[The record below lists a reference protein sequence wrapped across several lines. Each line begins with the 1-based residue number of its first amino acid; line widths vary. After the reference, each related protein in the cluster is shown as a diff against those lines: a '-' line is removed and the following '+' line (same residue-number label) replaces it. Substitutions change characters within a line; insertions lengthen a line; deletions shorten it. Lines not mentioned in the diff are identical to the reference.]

1 MAINKTTNNNK
12 GPCIPNFYWMNSAG
26 IDPKT
31 GFPIKAMLG
40 DSGYLKKGI
49 KMQLRDLDKKTA
61 INKGKWYNIPLDI
74 SSQFLEKMLY
84 YKYKLCLFYNKPLDR
99 FFILPFTLSTTPDG
113 GNGLDEFGRYTRIK
127 PIAYVAGSDAD
138 EKQHKNT
145 ALEDYLSKLSL
156 KVIYSPVDTSMM
168 TREDLIDLTENSA
181 VILMD
186 YSPGLA
192 YNDSIPRSV
201 MNEPLLDM
209 MSECLP
215 YVRTNLLTSCGV
227 KGIRVGESDAA
238 HNVKDANDGIKQA
251 AMLGDAYVPI
261 EGKMEFQ
268 ELTDN
273 NTGKVQDYFLALQS
287 LENYRL
293 MLHGIDNGGLFEK
306 KAQELNAE
314 AAINGGP
321 IGLIAQ
327 DFTSIRQDFCNI
339 VNSIWPIG
347 IWYEPSENLSM
358 ADTNGDGL
366 LYDRNE
372 TGENSGLDTGGS
384 SDDSNV

>member
-1 MAINKTTNNNK
+1 MAINKQAK
-12 GPCIPNFYWMNSAG
+12 GPCIPNIYWMQSAG
-26 IDPKT
+26 IDAKT
-31 GFPIKAMLG
+31 GFPIKAMMS
-40 DSGYLKKGI
+40 DNGYLKKGI

-74 SSQFLEKMLY
+74 SGQFLEKMLY
-84 YKYKLCLFYNKPLDR
+84 YKYKLCLFYNKPLNR
-99 FFILPFTLSTTPDG
+99 FFILPFTLSATEDG
-113 GNGLDEFGRYTRIK
+113 GNGLDEYGRYTRIK

-138 EKQHKNT
+138 EKNHKST
-145 ALEDYLSKLSL
+145 ALEQYLSKLSL
-156 KVIYSPVDTSMM
+156 KVRYAPVDTSEMS
-168 TREDLIDLTENSA
+168 REELIDLTENSA

-192 YNDSIPRSV
+192 YNDAIPRSV
-201 MNEPLLDM
+201 MNEPLLDF
-209 MSECLP
+209 MSECIP

-227 KGIRVGESDAA
+227 KGVRVGDQDEA
-238 HNVKDANDGIKQA
+238 HNVIEANAGMKEA
-251 AMLGDAYVPI
+251 AMTGEAYVPI

-273 NTGKVQDYFLALQS
+273 APGKVQDYFLAMQS
-287 LENYRL
+287 LDNYRL
-293 MLHGIDNGGLFEK
+293 SLHGINNGGLFEK

-327 DFTSIRQDFCNI
+327 DYTSIRQDFCNI
-339 VNSIWPIG
+339 VNSIWPVG
-347 IWYEPSENLSM
+347 IWYEPSENISM
-358 ADTNGDGL
+358 ADTNGDGV

-372 TGENSGLDTGGS
+372 TGESSGLESGGS
-384 SDDSNV
+384 NDDSNV